1 MAASESRA
9 RAAAQPAGDH
19 EPSRA
24 KLITMFAAVY
34 ILWGSTYLAIRF
46 AIATLPPLLMAGSR
60 HVIAGLILYPLAR
73 LQTKEQPTR
82 ANWLAAALMGVLLL
96 LGGNGG
102 VCWSEQIVPSGVAA
116 LLVASVSLWMV
127 IIEWLRPGGT
137 RPTKRIVIGLVLG
150 FMGLMFLVG
159 PSKLG
164 GRVNPIGAT
173 VLVLASLS
181 WAIGS
186 VSAKHLRL
194 PRSPLLTT
202 GMQSLVGGVLL
213 ILASVLFGRGASVR
227 LESVSTRSLLA
238 LGYLI
243 VFGSM
248 LGFSAYVWL
257 LHHAP
262 PARVATYAYV
272 NPIVAMFLG
281 WAIAGETIPLRTV
294 FAAAIIIVGVVLV
307 ISGSQKTPSPA
318 TESREPLEVAS

>member
-1 MAASESRA
+1 
-9 RAAAQPAGDH
+9 
-19 EPSRA
+19 
-24 KLITMFAAVY
+24 MFAAVY

-46 AIATLPPLLMAGSR
+46 AIATLPPLLMAGAR
-60 HVIAGLILYPLAR
+60 HLIAGLILYPLAR
-73 LQTKEQPTR
+73 VQGKEQPTR
-82 ANWLAAALMGVLLL
+82 ANWLAAALMGAFLL

-102 VCWSEQIVPSGVAA
+102 VSWSEQIVPSGVAA

-137 RPTKRIVIGLVLG
+137 RPTRRIIMGLVLG
-150 FMGLMFLVG
+150 FFGLILLVG
-159 PSKLG
+159 PSKLGG

-181 WAIGS
+181 WATGS
-186 VSAKHLRL
+186 VSAKHLKL

-213 ILASVLFGRGASVR
+213 ILASVLFGRGASLR
-227 LESVSTRSLLA
+227 LVTVSTRSLLA

-243 VFGSM
+243 VFGSL
-248 LGFSAYVWL
+248 LGLSAYNWL
-257 LHHAP
+257 LHHAS

-272 NPIVAMFLG
+272 NPIVAMLLG
-281 WAIAGETIPLRTV
+281 WAFAGEAITVRTLL
-294 FAAAIIIVGVVLV
+294 AAAIIIVGVVLV
-307 ISGSQKTPSPA
+307 ISASQKTPTPV